1 MRGPA
6 VGAVDGLFKAVEA
19 VLALLLVA
27 MVVMVFG
34 NVVLRYAFN
43 SGISVSEEMSRF
55 CFVWLTF
62 IGAIVAM
69 RDGSHLGMDTFVS
82 KMSRRGKLICLTI
95 CQGLIL
101 LCCADAVLGHLAP
114 ARSQRDDG
122 GASHRHVDDL
132 DLRCRLPDQ
141 RLHRAARAAQAVAH
155 RQRCDHGCR
164 ADRDQRERRGRARGP
179 GEQAMT
185 VAVFAFSLLGTMALG
200 LPIAF
205 ALLICGAALMVW
217 QGQID
222 TTILSQKLLEGADS
236 FPLLA
241 IPFFMLAGELM
252 NAGGISKR
260 IVNFALSWVGHLRG
274 GLGHVAIFASVV
286 MAAISGSAA
295 ADAAAIGAMLI
306 PMMRRAGYDVPRA
319 SGLIAAGGVIAPVIP
334 PSIGLIVFGVIA
346 NVSIGKLFLAGI
358 FPGLLMGLS
367 LLITWQW
374 VARRDKVSVLPRQ
387 PLSERLRTG
396 VDGIWALLMP
406 AGIIG
411 GLKFGVFTPTEAG
424 VAACVYAFVLGVFVY
439 RELHLRDVYGLLVA
453 AAKSTAVVVFLIA
466 AALVSAWLITTSEVP
481 QQVAAILK
489 PFMFD
494 KTVLML
500 VIMVLV
506 VVVGTALDFAPTLMI
521 LTPVLMPV
529 IKEAGIDPVYFGVLF
544 IMNNAIGL
552 ITPPVGIVL
561 NVICG
566 VSKISMKDLMRG
578 LWPFLWAELI
588 VLLLLVLFPALVM
601 VPLKWFS

>member
-1 MRGPA
+1 M
-6 VGAVDGLFKAVEA
+6 
-19 VLALLLVA
+19 
-27 MVVMVFG
+27 
-34 NVVLRYAFN
+34 
-43 SGISVSEEMSRF
+43 
-55 CFVWLTF
+55 
-62 IGAIVAM
+62 
-69 RDGSHLGMDTFVS
+69 
-82 KMSRRGKLICLTI
+82 TI
-95 CQGLIL
+95 
-101 LCCADAVLGHLAP
+101 
-114 ARSQRDDG
+114 
-122 GASHRHVDDL
+122 
-132 DLRCRLPDQ
+132 
-141 RLHRAARAAQAVAH
+141 
-155 RQRCDHGCR
+155 
-164 ADRDQRERRGRARGP
+164 
-179 GEQAMT
+179 
-185 VAVFAFSLLGTMALG
+185 AVFTFSLLGAMALG

-205 ALLICGAALMVW
+205 ALLICGAALMVA

-295 ADAAAIGAMLI
+295 ADAAAIGALLI

-334 PSIGLIVFGVIA
+334 PSIGMIVFGVIA

-374 VARRDKVSVLPRQ
+374 VARRDQVTVLPRQ
-387 PLSERLRTG
+387 NMAERLRTG
-396 VDGIWALLMP
+396 IDGIWALLMP

-439 RELHLRDVYGLLVA
+439 RELSLRAVYGLLVA

-489 PFMFD
+489 PFMFN
-494 KTVLML
+494 KTVLMF
-500 VIMVLV
+500 VIMALV

-588 VLLLLVLFPALVM
+588 VLFLLVLFPALVM